1 MKIWHYVA
9 IGLLVY
15 GVALLIQAPASLADK
30 WLAQSTNGE
39 LRLTNVHGTLWH
51 GAARLGAMDFG
62 WRMQPG
68 YLLLG
73 QMRVVLNRPQIAQPM
88 HIIASTNQVILDH
101 VDIWL
106 PLAPLIDRSDA
117 RMKSLGLAGQLH
129 CQTEHLTLADG
140 MTGSAS
146 VDWIDAQSALSRVV
160 PLGSYH
166 FAVQGAASQINVQ
179 LTTLQ
184 GPLFLQGNGNWERSS
199 GFRLSGYA
207 QAKPKALQ
215 GLLAIIGNP
224 ASNGRY
230 RFSLPSAVSR

>member
-1 MKIWHYVA
+1 MKIWHYVT
-9 IGLLVY
+9 IGLLIY
-15 GVALLIQAPASLADK
+15 GVALLVQAPASLADK

-39 LRLTNVHGTLWH
+39 LRLANVHGTLWH
-51 GAARLGAMDFG
+51 GAARLGAMDFT

-73 QMRVVLNRPQIAQPM
+73 QLRVVLNRPQIAQPM
-88 HIIASTNQVILDH
+88 HIIASANRVILDH

-106 PLAPLIDRSDA
+106 PLAPLVDRSDA

-129 CQTEHLTLADG
+129 CQTRHLTFTDG
-140 MTGSAS
+140 MIGTAS

-166 FAVQGAASQINVQ
+166 FAVQGTVGQIGVQ

-184 GPLFLQGNGNWERSS
+184 GPLFLQGNGTWERSS
-199 GFRLSGYA
+199 GLRLSGYA
-207 QAKPKALQ
+207 QAKPRALQ

-224 ASNGRY
+224 TGKGRY
-230 RFSLPSAVSR
+230 RFVLPSAVSR